1 MQPLATIVLFGQ
13 SMVKNNHSNNIH
25 HASGLIIFLYRSSRK
40 SRYDEKIDIIIQPFE
55 INVACSESV
64 E

>member
-1 MQPLATIVLFGQ
+1 MQSLAVILLSGQ
-13 SMVKNNHSNNIH
+13 NMAKNNHSKNIQ
-25 HASGLIIFLYRSSRK
+25 HASWLIIFLYRSSRK
-40 SRYDEKIDIIIQPFE
+40 SRYDEKIDIIIQPIE